1 MIEIRKYTIKIRKKI
16 NKGQIMLLHS
26 LCLKRYSYEI
36 NGTPN
41 ILLNANSNKLSIPT
55 KKRERYKSLQN
66 NRTASYWRKEKQ

>member
-26 LCLKRYSYEI
+26 LCLKRYEI

-55 KKRERYKSLQN
+55 KKRKRYKSLQN
-66 NRTASYWRKEKQ
+66 NGSASYWRKEKQ